1 MARQIVGDLE
11 PRRLAADEDV
21 TFRRDLWIVE
31 QRQGDAV
38 LRGGIGEGGGRLPVR
53 PGAIDD
59 RRAAFAAEAAL
70 IAARALVIFDQVL
83 ALEPAEILGRD
94 PHAAAK
100 RRAMLLAA
108 LRAMAV
114 QRIKQRPGDLECD
127 AAAQAAAANWLHSSL
142 RVQWIHCRG
151 DDATCCGL

>member
-21 TFRRDLWIVE
+21 TFRPRRRVVE

-38 LRGGIGEGGGRLPVR
+38 LRGGIGKRSGRCPVR
-53 PGAIDD
+53 PGAIED
-59 RRAAFAAEAAL
+59 RRAALAAEAAL
-70 IAARALVIFDQVL
+70 IAARAFVIFDQVL
-83 ALEPAEILGRD
+83 ALKPAEILGRD

-100 RRAMLLAA
+100 RRAVLLAA

-114 QRIKQRPGDLECD
+114 QRIEQRPGDLECD
-127 AAAQAAAANWLHSSL
+127 AAAQAAAADGGHWGL
-142 RVQWIHCRG
+142 R
-151 DDATCCGL
+151 DCGTW

>member
-1 MARQIVGDLE
+1 MARQIVGDLK

-21 TFRRDLWIVE
+21 TFRPRRRIVE

-38 LRGGIGEGGGRLPVR
+38 LRSGVGKRRGRCPVR
-53 PGAIDD
+53 PGTIDD
-59 RRAAFAAEAAL
+59 WRAALAAEAAL
-70 IAARALVIFDQVL
+70 IAARAFVVFDQVL

-94 PHAAAK
+94 PYAAAK

-114 QRIKQRPGDLECD
+114 QRSEQRPGDFECD
-127 AAAQAAAANWLHSSL
+127 AAAQAAAVEWGHEGL
-142 RVQWIHCRG
+142 RAQ
-151 DDATCCGL
+151 